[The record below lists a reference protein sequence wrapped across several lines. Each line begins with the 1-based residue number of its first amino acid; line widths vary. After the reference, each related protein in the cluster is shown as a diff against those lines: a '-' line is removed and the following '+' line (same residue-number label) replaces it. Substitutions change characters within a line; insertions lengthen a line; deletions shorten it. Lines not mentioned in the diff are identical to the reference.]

1 MSKYPD
7 LDLSQVKT
15 YSVYARKSKV
25 QVKDF
30 ARVTPAPGQI
40 SAFIDSWPNILK
52 ASDFKVLIQKI
63 VSAVTHHKLVIIM
76 MGAHVIKCGLNPLL
90 IELMHR
96 GVLKHL
102 ALNGAGAIHDTELA
116 YWGTTSEDV
125 AEGLQDGMFGMA
137 RETGELVNGSI
148 SAAKDSDLGFGEAL
162 GRKIIQDQAEYK
174 NFSLL
179 ANAWELD
186 IPVTV
191 HVGIGTDIVHQ
202 QPTADGA
209 AIGAL
214 SFRDFRLFAAQLCK
228 IDNQGVVLNL
238 GSSVILPEVF
248 LKALT
253 VARNLGH
260 PAFGFTTANFDML
273 QHYRPRVNVVE
284 RPTMKGGTGYQF
296 TGHHEIMIPLLAA
309 AILEQLTGTT
319 L

>member
-15 YSVYARKSKV
+15 YSVNARKSKV
-25 QVKDF
+25 QIKDF
-30 ARVTPAPGQI
+30 ARVNTGPGQI
-40 SAFIDSWPNILK
+40 NAFISSLPDILK
-52 ASDFKVLIQKI
+52 AHDFKTLIQKI
-63 VSAVTHHKLVIIM
+63 VSAFTHHKLVVVM
-76 MGAHVIKCGLNPLL
+76 MGAHVIKCGLNPLV

-137 RETGELVNGSI
+137 RETGELVNGTI
-148 SAAKDSDLGFGEAL
+148 TAAKASSMGFGEAL
-162 GRKIIQDQAEYK
+162 GQRIVHDQAEYK
-174 NFSLL
+174 KFSLL

-202 QPTADGA
+202 QPSADGA
-209 AIGAL
+209 AIGKL
-214 SFRDFRLFAAQLCK
+214 SFRDFRLLAAQLCK
-228 IDNQGVVLNL
+228 IDNQGVVMNL

-253 VARNLGH
+253 VARNLGY
-260 PAFGFTTANFDML
+260 PAFGFTTANFDMF

-284 RPTMKGGTGYQF
+284 RPTLNGGTGYQF
-296 TGHHEIMIPLLAA
+296 TGHHEIMIPLLIAA
-309 AILEQLTGTT
+309 VLEQLTGNT